1 MAQRNHRDD
10 ELQRLHEEGAALAYE
25 QGADPG
31 ALAAQLASTQ
41 SASMGQS
48 LADRYAGIGARW
60 LADSAPTRLDPL
72 LIDRLSRMGFRR
84 ESLADVR
91 IHRGPKAQAA
101 ADALTARAFA
111 VGDQDVFFGRGE
123 FDPSSRTGL
132 AVLAHELAHVA
143 PPDSS
148 PGGFAPAMGGGMPS
162 SFGGGPVLNERKRG
176 DEDAAGEEAHER
188 QAREAERRVFAV
200 EDGGSAPALQA
211 TPTTSGSVK
220 TEQDAKE
227 DLKID
232 PVALEAKVMQIIGKW
247 ERQEKERGGLL
258 VM

>member
-41 SASMGQS
+41 SAAMGQS

-60 LADSAPTRLDPL
+60 LADAVPTRLDPV

-84 ESLADVR
+84 DSLADVR
-91 IHRGPKAQAA
+91 IHRGPRAQAA

-123 FDPSSRTGL
+123 FDPNSRSGL

-143 PPDSS
+143 PPDAS
-148 PGGFAPAMGGGMPS
+148 PGGFAPVVGGGMPS
-162 SFGGGPVLNERKRG
+162 SFSGGAVLNERKRG

-188 QAREAERRVFAV
+188 QAREAERRVFAM

-211 TPTTSGSVK
+211 TPSTPASVK

-232 PVALEAKVMQIIGKW
+232 PAALEAKVMQIIGKW
-247 ERQEKERGGLL
+247 ERQEKERAGLL
-258 VM
+258 VT